1 MADGLCAKHDLQLAD
16 FTPHMELLMLEEE
29 TEEEETPQNGDV
41 CVCACSHHTVG
52 YITIATM
59 GCVFLLLQVVG
70 VSYSLV

>member
-1 MADGLCAKHDLQLAD
+1 
-16 FTPHMELLMLEEE
+16 MLEEE

-52 YITIATM
+52 YIIIATI